1 MHNMDTEPF
10 SNRPGAP
17 LFATVNVT
25 GVCNLS
31 CRYCF
36 FQPRRW
42 DVMAFGDFKRVIL
55 ELAGMSVF
63 FVNLSGGEPFAHPE
77 IDKFIEFAHEHLKY
91 VVILTNGTILRAR
104 HLDAIRRVI
113 AAKGSFPIQVSL
125 DAWDPA
131 VNSLT
136 RCESTRVISNLYK
149 LRELGAN
156 IVIAMVITQ
165 YNIQHAL
172 GSIRQLANLTRFFH
186 VMSFQP
192 VKALHGADASCQVAK
207 DEMHRFWV
215 QLGALREEL
224 NLEIDSPLDDD
235 PSKRGCAVG
244 APCMAAFSNLV
255 IDPNLDVRPC
265 DRVVDFQIGNL
276 RASTLSQI
284 WDSKTAKAILALDTP
299 MCRS

>member
-1 MHNMDTEPF
+1 MHNMDTEAF

-42 DVMAFGDFKRVIL
+42 DVMAFGDFQSVIL
-55 ELAGMSVF
+55 ELARMSVF
-63 FVNLSGGEPFAHPE
+63 FINLSGGEPFTHPE
-77 IDKFIEFAHEHLKY
+77 IGRFIELAHEHFKH

-113 AAKGSFPIQVSL
+113 VAKGRFPIQVSL

-136 RCESTRVISNLYK
+136 RCESSKVINNLYK

-165 YNIQHAL
+165 YNIEHAL
-172 GSIRQLANLTRFFH
+172 GSIRQLANLTRSFH

-192 VKALHGADASCQVAK
+192 VKALHGADAGCKVAEG
-207 DEMHRFWV
+207 EMHGFWV
-215 QLGALREEL
+215 QLAALREEL
-224 NLEIDSPLDDD
+224 KLEIDSPLDDD
-235 PSKRGCAVG
+235 PSTRGCAVG
-244 APCMAAFSNLV
+244 APCMAAFSHLV

-265 DRVVDFQIGNL
+265 DRVVDFRIGNL
-276 RASTLSQI
+276 RTSTLSQI
-284 WDSKTAKAILALDTP
+284 WDSKTAKAILAFNTP
-299 MCRS
+299 MCNS